1 MLKPFVALALLAPTA
16 SALAGECEA
25 NFRKSGN
32 PLVMT
37 TYSSAVTVP
46 NLATRDA
53 LAQMRGI
60 LVAEKMDVMAEDA
73 EGGTLLV
80 EQRQSGSARPIPTTI
95 NVSEVASGTRIEMAV
110 KMERGVFSKV
120 EQRQSAKTRPIP
132 TTINVSE
139 VASGTRVEMSVK
151 LERGVFSKVEQ
162 IQPYMCGLLAGVKG
176 GKAGVAAAKRGAGAS
191 NNEATGNQDV
201 YLFSRMIAR
210 EAHKN
215 AIAVNARH
223 KGRKYTLTGRIET
236 LMEDGEDYKVRL
248 RGKVDLPRAH
258 RHPDGRWRRLQPD
271 LRHSRSRRH
280 RAAFAAVRC
289 AVQGQR
295 VLPVPAKPAHQRAG
309 HAGRPEGDLDRHG
322 DGIRQVPPGDLAGE
336 LRQGEMTPGAAI
348 KQPCAGDR

>member
-120 EQRQSAKTRPIP
+120 EQIK
-132 TTINVSE
+132 
-139 VASGTRVEMSVK
+139 
-151 LERGVFSKVEQ
+151 
-162 IQPYMCGLLAGVKG
+162 PYMCGLLARVKG
-176 GKAGVAAAKRGAGAS
+176 GKEGMAAAKKGAGATNS
-191 NNEATGNQDV
+191 EATGNQDV
-201 YLFSRMIAR
+201 FMFSRMIAG
-210 EAHKN
+210 EANKN

-236 LMEDGEDYKVRL
+236 LMEDGEDYNLIFDIPEIGEMVLKPLPHDAQFKVGVSCLFKPDQLTTVLAL
-248 RGKVDLPRAH
+248 REGQKVT
-258 RHPDGRWRRLQPD
+258 
-271 LRHSRSRRH
+271 
-280 RAAFAAVRC
+280 
-289 AVQGQR
+289 
-295 VLPVPAKPAHQRAG
+295 
-309 HAGRPEGDLDRHG
+309 
-322 DGIRQVPPGDLAGE
+322 LAGTVLKYDNFRKVIWLE
-336 LRQGEMTPGAAI
+336 NCVKA
-348 KQPCAGDR
+348 K

>member
-95 NVSEVASGTRIEMAV
+95 NVSEVASGARVEMSV

-120 EQRQSAKTRPIP
+120 EQIK
-132 TTINVSE
+132 
-139 VASGTRVEMSVK
+139 
-151 LERGVFSKVEQ
+151 
-162 IQPYMCGLLAGVKG
+162 PYMCGLLAKVKG
-176 GKAGVAAAKRGAGAS
+176 GKAGVAAAKKGAGAV
-191 NNEATGNQDV
+191 NAEATGRQDV
-201 YLFSRMIAR
+201 FLFSRMIAG
-210 EAHKN
+210 EANKN

-223 KGRKYTLTGRIET
+223 KGRKYTLAGRIET
-236 LMEDGEDYKVRL
+236 LMEDGEDYNLVF
-248 RGKVDLPRAH
+248 DI
-258 RHPDGRWRRLQPD
+258 
-271 LRHSRSRRH
+271 
-280 RAAFAAVRC
+280 
-289 AVQGQR
+289 
-295 VLPVPAKPAHQRAG
+295 
-309 HAGRPEGDLDRHG
+309 PE
-322 DGIRQVPPGDLAGE
+322 IS
-336 LRQGEMTPGAAI
+336 EMAI
-348 KQPCAGDR
+348 KPLPFDAQFRVDVSCLFKPNQLATVLSMREGQKVTLTGTVLKYDNFRKVIWLENCSKAT